1 MRQGPDLDIVRL
13 VFECKSLI
21 WPRELVPNHIREH
34 QRVEPWPAL
43 ESAFDQ
49 KLTED
54 LSPPPESHKIA
65 REIIWGVN
73 RRMILDGKIDLDVP
87 VEKAWD
93 FLIDI
98 NKFSTCLPGI
108 DSVTQID
115 DKTFDGI
122 ISATVGPISGKFNFR
137 STIVESNAPV
147 QMVVKTVGTDTVT
160 KSTVNADMT
169 VDLRRV
175 SDAKSEMDY
184 KADVK
189 IKGRLG
195 ILGDMVLRAT
205 ATLILQEFTKR
216 LHKGLGEPA

>member
-1 MRQGPDLDIVRL
+1 
-13 VFECKSLI
+13 
-21 WPRELVPNHIREH
+21 
-34 QRVEPWPAL
+34 
-43 ESAFDQ
+43 
-49 KLTED
+49 
-54 LSPPPESHKIA
+54 
-65 REIIWGVN
+65 
-73 RRMILDGKIDLDVP
+73 MILDGKIDLDVP

-98 NKFSTCLPGI
+98 DKFSTCLPGI
-108 DSVTQID
+108 DEVRQID
-115 DKTFDGI
+115 NKRFDGV

-137 STIVESNAPV
+137 STIVESRPPE
-147 QMVVKTVGTDTVT
+147 QMVVKTEGTDTVT

-169 VDLRRV
+169 VDLRRI
-175 SDAKSEMDY
+175 SDSKSQMDY

-216 LHKGLGEPA
+216 LHKGLGEQG

>member
-1 MRQGPDLDIVRL
+1 
-13 VFECKSLI
+13 
-21 WPRELVPNHIREH
+21 
-34 QRVEPWPAL
+34 
-43 ESAFDQ
+43 
-49 KLTED
+49 
-54 LSPPPESHKIA
+54 
-65 REIIWGVN
+65 
-73 RRMILDGKIDLDVP
+73 MILDGKIDLNVP
-87 VEKAWD
+87 AEKAWD

-108 DSVTQID
+108 DEVKQID

-122 ISATVGPISGKFNFR
+122 ISANVGSISGKFNFR
-137 STIVESNAPV
+137 STILESRPPE
-147 QMVVKTVGTDTVT
+147 QMVVRTEGSDSVT

-169 VDLRRV
+169 VDLQRV
-175 SDAKSEMDY
+175 SDSQSQMNY

-216 LHKGLGEPA
+216 LHKGLGEQA